1 MKNLFEVEKLRKKLK
16 KFLTKLAGRG
26 KINKLSSESEQMRS
40 AFGTREAPW
49 SNFMKKFDTRCNRV
63 PDAKQNC
70 TLQIKQ
76 RNAYF
81 KKYVTNLKILVELY
95 SKESKQTSELCF

>member
-16 KFLTKLAGRG
+16 KFLTKLAERG
-26 KINKLSSESEQMRS
+26 KINKLSPESGQMLKHFD
-40 AFGTREAPW
+40 AEAPW
-49 SNFMKKFDTRCNRV
+49 PVFTKKTDTRCNRV
-63 PDAKQNC
+63 PNAKRNC

-81 KKYVTNLKILVELY
+81 KKYVTNLKILVSLY
-95 SKESKQTSELCF
+95 S

>member
-16 KFLTKLAGRG
+16 KFLTKLAERG
-26 KINKLSSESEQMRS
+26 KINKLSFESEQMRS

-49 SNFMKKFDTRCNRV
+49 PIFTNKIGTRCNRA
-63 PDAKQNC
+63 PDAKRNC

-81 KKYVTNLKILVELY
+81 K
-95 SKESKQTSELCF
+95 

>member
-16 KFLTKLAGRG
+16 KFLTNLAERG
-26 KINKLSSESEQMRS
+26 KINKLSSESKQMRS

-63 PDAKQNC
+63 PNAKRNC

-81 KKYVTNLKILVELY
+81 KKYVTNLKILVSLY
-95 SKESKQTSELCF
+95 S

>member
-16 KFLTKLAGRG
+16 KFLTKLAERG
-26 KINKLSSESEQMRS
+26 KLNKLSFENEQMRS
-40 AFGTREAPW
+40 GFGKREAPS
-49 SNFMKKFDTRCNRV
+49 SNFTKKFDTRRNRA
-63 PDAKQNC
+63 PNAKRNC

-81 KKYVTNLKILVELY
+81 K
-95 SKESKQTSELCF
+95 